1 MLLASPPQ
9 VLASVLDDVFP
20 IEGARRVVKE
30 ATTYVD
36 PRRPRPAP

>member
-1 MLLASPPQ
+1 MLPASPPQ

-30 ATTYVD
+30 ATMYVD
-36 PRRPRPAP
+36 PKRPCLAP